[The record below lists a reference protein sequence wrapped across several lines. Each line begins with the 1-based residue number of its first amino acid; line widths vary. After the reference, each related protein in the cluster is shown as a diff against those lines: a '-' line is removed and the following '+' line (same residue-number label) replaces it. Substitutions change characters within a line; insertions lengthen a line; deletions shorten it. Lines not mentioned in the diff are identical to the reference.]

1 MKVPHNRVLVFCIF
15 YQLFASTHCPAIQ
28 NNLQNLLL
36 HFQMDRRSSN
46 EMASPLGLS
55 GLNLSGAGGGGHS
68 PFQSPFLQ
76 VDPSVLQPPLIS
88 NEFIF
93 PEGATKSSRGRF
105 ELAFG
110 QIGFSVGMGAGI
122 GGAMGTLKGN
132 QL

>member
-1 MKVPHNRVLVFCIF
+1 
-15 YQLFASTHCPAIQ
+15 
-28 NNLQNLLL
+28 
-36 HFQMDRRSSN
+36 MDRRSSN
-46 EMASPLGLS
+46 ESFPGGSPLGGLGGLS
-55 GLNLSGAGGGGHS
+55 FSGAGGVGGGPSS

-76 VDPSVLQPPLIS
+76 VDPSVMQPPLIS

-122 GGAMGTLKGN
+122 GGAMGTFKGRRE
-132 QL
+132 LLPFSMTT

>member
-1 MKVPHNRVLVFCIF
+1 
-15 YQLFASTHCPAIQ
+15 
-28 NNLQNLLL
+28 
-36 HFQMDRRSSN
+36 MDRRSSN
-46 EMASPLGLS
+46 EMPSTLGLS
-55 GLNLSGAGGGGHS
+55 GLNLSGAGASS

-76 VDPSVLQPPLIS
+76 VDPSMLQPPLIS

-122 GGAMGTLKGN
+122 GGAMGTFKGK
-132 QL
+132 QF